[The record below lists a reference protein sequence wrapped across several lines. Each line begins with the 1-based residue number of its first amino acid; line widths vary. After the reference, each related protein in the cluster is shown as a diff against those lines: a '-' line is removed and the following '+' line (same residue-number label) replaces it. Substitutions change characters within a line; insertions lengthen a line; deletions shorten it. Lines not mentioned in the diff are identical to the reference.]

1 MVIAGVTD
9 YSPMRA
15 GAASVVLE
23 RPSSASGARTKA
35 TGSPPLSVPPP
46 GLVAAEKTP
55 PLESARPLVVNGVE
69 QSAPRVA
76 PPAPPVAPAPPV
88 LHVPAVPLAASA
100 PAGEVAAHLAPVP
113 GVPDAPA
120 GAVPGVP
127 ALASASSSLAVSA
140 TTGGPPSVV
149 ALPSA
154 DQSPPVPPPAAPVVP
169 PSRPPSPDRRLSRPH
184 SPAPQQER
192 ETSRRRRNSPRCY
205 QQQAQW
211 PTHPGGSGGWR
222 GPPGRGGGGWYRPPV
237 TLADLQREVSREV
250 SRAVPAEKT
259 PPLESARPLVVNG
272 VEPSA
277 PRVAPP
283 APPVAPAPPVLH
295 VPAVPLA
302 ASAPAGEVA
311 AHPAPSLA
319 VSATTGGP
327 PSVVALPSADQS
339 PPVPPPAA
347 PVVPPSRPPSPDRR
361 LSRPHSPAPQQE
373 RETSRRRRNSPRC
386 YQQQAQWPT
395 HPGGSGGWRGPPGR
409 GGGGRYRPPVTLADL
424 QREVSR
430 EVSRAVRQGR
440 AAPSQSSSRQ
450 ASPEPVAPRSP
461 VHPVAPP
468 PAVAPLPLVPAPSV
482 PSPSVAAPATSSRLH
497 LPPVPPV
504 TGVEF
509 VAAGSG
515 AAAALY
521 AADESLRFLA
531 AALLPPQTRV
541 PETTL
546 GQLHRL
552 AESLHALLLIQVLAH
567 SSLPAVPPESF
578 RSHLHDPCLDAADQ
592 LAELLAPVLAAPA
605 EGGAAA
611 AGQLGEAVRAL
622 RRYLHAGSG
631 AAAIGASTL
640 VVRELWR
647 SLTTDAFLSPPCRPS
662 LLTRS

>member
-23 RPSSASGARTKA
+23 RPSSASGARTEA

-69 QSAPRVA
+69 PSAPMVA
-76 PPAPPVAPAPPV
+76 PPAPPVAPAPPI
-88 LHVPAVPLAASA
+88 LPVPAVPLAASA
-100 PAGEVAAHLAPVP
+100 PAGEVAAHPVPVP
-113 GVPDAPA
+113 GVPAAPA

-149 ALPSA
+149 ALPSV

-192 ETSRRRRNSPRCY
+192 EMSRRWRNSPRRY
-205 QQQAQW
+205 KQQAQW
-211 PTHPGGSGGWR
+211 PTHPGGSGGRR
-222 GPPGRGGGGWYRPPV
+222 GPPGRGGGGW
-237 TLADLQREVSREV
+237 
-250 SRAVPAEKT
+250 
-259 PPLESARPLVVNG
+259 
-272 VEPSA
+272 
-277 PRVAPP
+277 
-283 APPVAPAPPVLH
+283 
-295 VPAVPLA
+295 
-302 ASAPAGEVA
+302 
-311 AHPAPSLA
+311 
-319 VSATTGGP
+319 
-327 PSVVALPSADQS
+327 
-339 PPVPPPAA
+339 
-347 PVVPPSRPPSPDRR
+347 
-361 LSRPHSPAPQQE
+361 
-373 RETSRRRRNSPRC
+373 
-386 YQQQAQWPT
+386 
-395 HPGGSGGWRGPPGR
+395 
-409 GGGGRYRPPVTLADL
+409 YRPPVTLADL

-450 ASPEPVAPRSP
+450 AAPEPVAPRSP
-461 VHPVAPP
+461 VYPVAPP
-468 PAVAPLPLVPAPSV
+468 PAVALLPLVPAPSV
-482 PSPSVAAPATSSRLH
+482 PSPSVAAPATGSRLH

-504 TGVEF
+504 AGVEF

-531 AALLPPQTRV
+531 AALLPPQTHV

-552 AESLHALLLIQVLAH
+552 AESLHALLLIQVLAY

-578 RSHLHDPCLDAADQ
+578 RSHLRDPCLDAADQ

-611 AGQLGEAVRAL
+611 MGQLGEAVRAL

-647 SLTTDAFLSPPCRPS
+647 SLTGILHALGAHRM
-662 LLTRS
+662 